1 MARTG
6 SRGTRAT
13 ASSSR
18 RKHRG
23 SSIPDVPDVYQELL
37 ENAVSSSPGTFEH
50 ERPLKR
56 RRVAGRLVVSQDG
69 QDKSAQKQEAGS
81 ETAGDTEVDIDVTQ
95 PSKLRQ
101 QVVYDNSED
110 SAGSDMAWEEVDLR
124 DIVKNEDTTPEP
136 EELTLVLGG
145 NKDPTSRTPAQRRKP
160 VSAEER
166 KLRLEIHKMHLLSL
180 LVHVHLRNHWC
191 NDHETQ
197 KVLRKLLSKKTL
209 SYLDDDE
216 GQSQFQRSRS
226 FMEGLEQASE
236 VFRSNFKVT
245 ARGMSR
251 SYWAEDAEHL
261 AETDIPLDIDLPIQK
276 SDFRATATKLQA
288 SRDVGAQ
295 LFCSILRSA
304 GVEARLVCSLQP
316 LPFTATIKGTTPVK
330 PKPAFTVSYLD
341 TRIGISDDESGAD
354 VGSDTSIRTAGSTST
369 NGAVSRIKSRLA
381 TRIGRSQPISLDVEI
396 ATPPP
401 TVAKPHRKPI
411 RESPYPVYWVEAF
424 NAAIQK
430 WVPVDPLVT
439 KTIAK
444 PSKFEPPASDI
455 ENNMAYVIAFEEDG
469 SARDVTR
476 RYAKA
481 YNAKTRRA
489 RVEITNGGEKWW
501 RRVIRM
507 YKRLYEL
514 DRDQVEDAE
523 LTAKEATEG
532 MPRNVQDFKN
542 HPYYALER
550 HLRRNEVIHPKR
562 EVGKVTAGKS
572 SADSG
577 KSLESVYRRRDVH
590 MVKSAD
596 SWYRLGREIKTGEQ
610 PLKRVQ
616 PRRRR
621 DVVSEEELSGDE
633 DNAGTG
639 MYAAFQTITYEAP
652 PVVRGLIPKNAYGNL
667 DVYVSS
673 MVPPGGVH
681 IVHADTAR
689 AARLIGIDY
698 ADAVT
703 GFEFK
708 GRFGTAVIKGAVVA
722 KEFQEAVEEVISA
735 FEYEREE
742 AEENRRT
749 LEALRMWRR
758 LLAGLRI
765 RERIAGYEIEGERD
779 AIQQEMQLVDE
790 DMEEDDDAGGFL
802 PDRDDEGGAE
812 PTAGHSFQSLPNQD
826 YEDGGGFM
834 AEASDDGSQVVEYS
848 ARRSTVGTNI
858 NKSVTPVYTGGGG
871 FLEDEEMND
880 DDLDDKDGEDAMREV
895 GFLGRANTDIF
906 EKHPRASM
914 NSDLVKKETPVVR
927 QDTPIINV
935 EPSPPPE
942 FPYELDEGDFA
953 EARLLQQIHES
964 ENQEDTSLQEDA
976 TKEHEKDQSPGL
988 APPTADDPAP
998 VVSGRLHIKTPVQ
1011 DTEEAEDSVKAEP
1024 KLAEPDP
1031 LDEAEVSDAESE
1043 ISEGSLLSHDPS
1055 DEDAEP
1061 EWMSRFE

>member
-6 SRGTRAT
+6 TRGARAIT
-13 ASSSR
+13 SSSHR
-18 RKHRG
+18 RPRDAIV
-23 SSIPDVPDVYQELL
+23 SDIPDIYHEML
-37 ENAVSSSPGTFEH
+37 ESAVSSSPSAFDDNG
-50 ERPLKR
+50 RPPKR

-69 QDKSAQKQEAGS
+69 QDKSALKQEPGS
-81 ETAGDTEVDIDVTQ
+81 ETAADTDGDIDITL

-101 QVVYDNSED
+101 QVVYDDSEE
-110 SAGSDMAWEEVDLR
+110 SAGSDMDWEEVDLR
-124 DIVKNEDTTPEP
+124 DNVKHEDTTPEP
-136 EELTLVLGG
+136 GELNLILGG
-145 NKDPTSRTPAQRRKP
+145 NIDSASKSTVQRRKP
-160 VSAEER
+160 VTAEER
-166 KLRLEIHKMHLLSL
+166 KLRLEIHKMHILSL

-197 KVLRKLLSKKTL
+197 KVLRKLLPKKTL

-216 GQSQFQRSRS
+216 SQSQFQRSRS

-236 VFRSNFKVT
+236 VFRTKFKIT

-261 AETDIPLDIDLPIQK
+261 AESNVPTDIDLPIDK
-276 SDFRATATKLQA
+276 SDFRVAATKLQA

-295 LFCSILRSA
+295 LFCSLLRST
-304 GVEARLVCSLQP
+304 GTEARLVCSLQP
-316 LPFTATIKGTTPVK
+316 LPFTATLKGTTPVK
-330 PKPAFTVSYLD
+330 PKPAFTVSYVD
-341 TRIGISDDESGAD
+341 TRIGISDEESAAD
-354 VGSDTSIRTAGSTST
+354 GGSDTSIRTAGSTST
-369 NGAVSRIKSRLA
+369 NGTVSRIKSRLA
-381 TRIGRSQPISLDVEI
+381 TRLGRTQPSNTNAKI

-401 TVAKPHRKPI
+401 IAKPRPKAI

-430 WVPVDPLVT
+430 WVTVDPLVT

-455 ENNMAYVIAFEEDG
+455 ENNMAYVLAFEDDG
-469 SARDVTR
+469 SVRDVTR

-481 YNAKTRRA
+481 YNAKTRKT
-489 RVEITNGGEKWW
+489 RVEITKGGEKWR
-501 RRVIRM
+501 RRVLRI
-507 YKRLYEL
+507 YKRGYEL

-523 LTAKEATEG
+523 LRAKEAAEG
-532 MPRNVQDFKN
+532 MPRNVQDFKD

-572 SADSG
+572 SANSG
-577 KSLESVYRRRDVH
+577 KALESVYRRRDVH

-633 DNAGTG
+633 ENAGTG

-652 PVVRGLIPKNAYGNL
+652 PVVRGIIPKNAYGNL
-667 DVYVSS
+667 DIYVPS

-689 AARLIGIDY
+689 AARILGIDY

-722 KEFQEAVEEVISA
+722 REYQEAVEEVIGG
-735 FEYEREE
+735 FEYERAE
-742 AEENRRT
+742 AEEDRRSR
-749 LEALRMWRR
+749 EALRMWRR
-758 LLAGLRI
+758 FLAGLRI
-765 RERIAGYEIEGERD
+765 RERIEGYEIEGERD
-779 AIQQEMQLVDE
+779 AIQQEMRQVDE
-790 DMEEDDDAGGFL
+790 DVEEDDGGGGFL
-802 PDRDDEGGAE
+802 PDRDDEAGAE
-812 PTAGHSFQSLPNQD
+812 PTAGRSFQPLTDYD

-834 AEASDDGSQVVEYS
+834 DEASDDGSQDEEYH
-848 ARRSTVGTNI
+848 AVRSVAGTDINRTVPPDY
-858 NKSVTPVYTGGGG
+858 VGGGG
-871 FLEDEEMND
+871 FLEDEDMHDE
-880 DDLDDKDGEDAMREV
+880 DLEDKDAEDAMHEV
-895 GFLGRANTDIF
+895 ELSAQEDRITHHEN
-906 EKHPRASM
+906 PRASIE
-914 NSDLVKKETPVVR
+914 SDAAENETSVIR
-927 QDTPIINV
+927 HDTPYLHA
-935 EPSPPPE
+935 EPLPPTE
-942 FPYELDEGDFA
+942 FHHGLDEREFE

-964 ENQEDTSLQEDA
+964 ERLNDTSSPEDA
-976 TKEHEKDQSPGL
+976 VEEREDNSSSGL
-988 APPTADDPAP
+988 APLLEDDATP
-998 VVSGRLHIKTPVQ
+998 VVSEPLQMIATIQ
-1011 DTEEAEDSVKAEP
+1011 DTEEAGKSVEP
-1024 KLAEPDP
+1024 EPRVVESGP
-1031 LDEAEVSDAESE
+1031 LEGAAISDVESE
-1043 ISEGSLLSHDPS
+1043 ISKGSLLSHDPS

-1061 EWMSRFE
+1061 EWMSQFE